1 VPYAM
6 TSGANKVD
14 NEYKSRMIVIL
25 EVIRFLLLQALA
37 FRGHDESSSSS
48 NKGNFLEMI
57 EWYKSKDKNVA
68 HLLRTNQMTSP
79 SIQKD
84 LCKACADLTSKAII
98 EDIGGRNF
106 SVLVDEARDASI
118 KEQMA
123 VILRY
128 VNARGQVIERFLGIE
143 EVADTTSYSLKQA
156 LDSMLAF
163 HGLSISRLRGQGYDG
178 ASNMRGEFHGLQR
191 RILDENPYAFYI
203 HCFAHQLQLVVVSV
217 AKCCSSVFDFFQTS
231 TLIVNTVNASCKR
244 RDQLAQQHHE
254 NLVNMLDRG
263 ELVSGRGK
271 IKKPTLCDLGILDG
285 VHIIRP
291 YVVLFTCGMQ
301 F

>member
-1 VPYAM
+1 VQQTIPSVVPNQNGVIANPGLRVPIENLDPNIRDAIKREYILMGPCQPKGHSYPQRIICGRNRRFQEDWFNNHAWLEYNIAKDAAFCFYCYLFKQPRAENYGVDSFTNVGFRGWKDGRKLIEGHDKGVAHNNARRHYEDYKNQRQSVPYAM

-84 LCKACADLTSKAII
+84 LCKACVDLTSKAII
-98 EDIGGRNF
+98 EDIGDRNF
-106 SVLVDEARDASI
+106 SVLVDETRDASI

-128 VNARGQVIERFLGIE
+128 VNA
-143 EVADTTSYSLKQA
+143 
-156 LDSMLAF
+156 
-163 HGLSISRLRGQGYDG
+163 
-178 ASNMRGEFHGLQR
+178 
-191 RILDENPYAFYI
+191 
-203 HCFAHQLQLVVVSV
+203 
-217 AKCCSSVFDFFQTS
+217 
-231 TLIVNTVNASCKR
+231 
-244 RDQLAQQHHE
+244 
-254 NLVNMLDRG
+254 
-263 ELVSGRGK
+263 
-271 IKKPTLCDLGILDG
+271 
-285 VHIIRP
+285 
-291 YVVLFTCGMQ
+291 
-301 F
+301 